1 LNIPHT
7 IDGPCEITSVMDS
20 LVRVAETHDVV
31 EHDCPSEALLLRV
44 AGLAL
49 ISQLC
54 ATYGQEYFS
63 FAEINFIDDLQYA
76 LSHEG
81 EQDNEQ
87 FNH

>member
-7 IDGPCEITSVMDS
+7 IDGPCEITTVIDS
-20 LVRVAETHDVV
+20 LVTLAETHDLIA
-31 EHDCPSEALLLRV
+31 EEEPQEALLLRV

-63 FAEINFIDDLQYA
+63 FEEINFIEDLSTA
-76 LSHEG
+76 LSSG
-81 EQDNEQ
+81 EHDNEQ